1 MKISTKG
8 RYALRVMIDIAQN
21 EKNGYVSIS
30 EISKRQDISNK
41 YLEQIV
47 SKLLKSKMLIAIRG
61 HQGGYKLSRKAS
73 EYKVGEILR
82 VLEGEL
88 NTMNC
93 THGFNCPRKN
103 ECSSYCFWE
112 GLDSAI
118 NNYADSYTLE
128 DLLK

>member
-8 RYALRVMIDIAQN
+8 RYALRIMADIAIN
-21 EKNGYVSIS
+21 EKDGYVPIS
-30 EISKRQDISNK
+30 EISKRQEISSK

-47 SKLLKSKMLIAIRG
+47 SKLLKAKMLTAYRG
-61 HQGGYKLSRKAS
+61 HQGGYKLSKKPS

-82 VLEGEL
+82 VLEGSL

-93 THGFNCPRKN
+93 THGFNCPRKEN
-103 ECSSYCFWE
+103 CSSYCFWE
-112 GLDSAI
+112 GLDNTI